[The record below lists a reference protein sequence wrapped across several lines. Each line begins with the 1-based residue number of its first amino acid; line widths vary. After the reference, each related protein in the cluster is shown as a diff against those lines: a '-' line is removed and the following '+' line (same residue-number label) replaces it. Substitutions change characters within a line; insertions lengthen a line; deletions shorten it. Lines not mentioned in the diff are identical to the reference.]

1 MSKQKGI
8 FRSALDALI
17 EARMAQVNRE
27 IAQYR
32 TLNERY
38 SEFPRER

>member
-17 EARMAQVNRE
+17 EARMARANRE
-27 IAQYR
+27 IAQHR
-32 TLNERY
+32 IFDKRY
-38 SEFPRER
+38 DEYTR